1 MLPEDNG
8 ELEETNSLSP
18 AQLSGFRRN
27 PMEPVG
33 PLIHDHHHSPQQ
45 RSRSRIAGDLDAA
58 VWVITIRVLSIST
71 DGDAE
76 RRSPSSFHM

>member
-27 PMEPVG
+27 PMEDQS
-33 PLIHDHHHSPQQ
+33 DH
-45 RSRSRIAGDLDAA
+45 
-58 VWVITIRVLSIST
+58 
-71 DGDAE
+71 
-76 RRSPSSFHM
+76 